1 MIEYVKGSLAEL
13 TPATATVECAGVGY
27 LCNISVN
34 TFSALQGKQDA
45 LLYVYESIR
54 EDAWTLFG
62 FASKTER
69 ELFLLLISVSGVG
82 GNTARTMLSSFSVS
96 ELATII
102 MNGDERMLK
111 TVKGLGTKTAQRVI
125 VELKDKVTT
134 LALGSD
140 GSVSSKAEET
150 AAINNEV
157 YNEALDAMRALG
169 FPPAPASKV
178 IRSILKEDSSLPVE
192 KVIKQALKI
201 DH

>member
-157 YNEALDAMRALG
+157 YNLLQPVKS
-169 FPPAPASKV
+169 FVPSSKKTLLFLLR
-178 IRSILKEDSSLPVE
+178 RSLSR
-192 KVIKQALKI
+192 
-201 DH
+201 H

>member
-62 FASKTER
+62 FASKAER
-69 ELFLLLISVSGVG
+69 ELFLQLISVSGVG

-102 MNGDERMLK
+102 MNGDERMLM

-134 LALGSD
+134 LALDSD
-140 GSVSSKAEET
+140 GSMPSKSEDT
-150 AAINNEV
+150 ATINNEV

-178 IRSILKEDSSLPVE
+178 IRSILKEEPSMPVE
-192 KVIKQALKI
+192 KVIKQALKMM
-201 DH
+201 

>member
-34 TFSALQGKQDA
+34 TFSALQGKQDV

-62 FASKTER
+62 FASKAER

-96 ELATII
+96 ELAAVI

-140 GSVSSKAEET
+140 GSAPSKTEESV
-150 AAINNEV
+150 AVNSEV

-178 IRSILKEDSSLPVE
+178 IRTILKDDPSLPVE
-192 KVIKQALKI
+192 KVIKQALKMM
-201 DH
+201 

>member
-1 MIEYVKGSLAEL
+1 MIEYVRGSLAEL

-34 TFSALQGKQDA
+34 TFSALQGKQDV

-62 FASKTER
+62 FASKAER

-96 ELATII
+96 ELASVI

-140 GSVSSKAEET
+140 GSVSPKSEET

-178 IRSILKEDSSLPVE
+178 IRSILKDDPSLPVE
-192 KVIKQALKI
+192 KVIKQALKMM
-201 DH
+201 

>member
-34 TFSALQGKQDA
+34 TFSALQGKQDV

-134 LALGSD
+134 LALCSD

-192 KVIKQALKI
+192 KVIKQALKMM
-201 DH
+201 

>member
-150 AAINNEV
+150 AAINNVV

-192 KVIKQALKI
+192 KVIKQALKMM
-201 DH
+201 

>member
-140 GSVSSKAEET
+140 GSVSSKTEET

-192 KVIKQALKI
+192 KVIKQALKMM
-201 DH
+201 

>member
-69 ELFLLLISVSGVG
+69 ELFFLLISVSGVG

-140 GSVSSKAEET
+140 SSVSSKAEET

-192 KVIKQALKI
+192 KVIKQALKMM
-201 DH
+201 

>member
-1 MIEYVKGSLAEL
+1 MIEYVKGYLAEL

-34 TFSALQGKQDA
+34 TFSALQGKQDV

-62 FASKTER
+62 FASKAER

-96 ELATII
+96 ELANVI

-140 GSVSSKAEET
+140 SSVPSKSEET

-192 KVIKQALKI
+192 KVIKQALKMM
-201 DH
+201 

>member
-125 VELKDKVTT
+125 VELKDKVTI

-192 KVIKQALKI
+192 KVIKQALKMM
-201 DH
+201 

>member
-192 KVIKQALKI
+192 KVIKQALKMM
-201 DH
+201 

>member
-1 MIEYVKGSLAEL
+1 
-13 TPATATVECAGVGY
+13 
-27 LCNISVN
+27 
-34 TFSALQGKQDA
+34 
-45 LLYVYESIR
+45 
-54 EDAWTLFG
+54 
-62 FASKTER
+62 
-69 ELFLLLISVSGVG
+69 
-82 GNTARTMLSSFSVS
+82 
-96 ELATII
+96 

-192 KVIKQALKI
+192 KVIKQALKMM
-201 DH
+201 